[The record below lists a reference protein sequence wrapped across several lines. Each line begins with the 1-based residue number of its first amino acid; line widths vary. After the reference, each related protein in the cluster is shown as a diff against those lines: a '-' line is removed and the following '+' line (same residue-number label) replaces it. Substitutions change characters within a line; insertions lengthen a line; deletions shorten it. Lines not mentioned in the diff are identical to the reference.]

1 MSGILICF
9 TRRSETPTKEAYRI
23 LNRYDY
29 IAKLWIN
36 GKSCAQLLFALPQV
50 LTKSG
55 PRRTATTL
63 KKWVPAQGF
72 LPCGGRWCCV
82 FWEGEAPAEPNPLSG
97 YWI

>member
-1 MSGILICF
+1 MSGICICF

-36 GKSCAQLLFALPQV
+36 GKSCAQLPIALPQV

-55 PRRTATTL
+55 SRRTATTL
-63 KKWVPAQGF
+63 KKWVHPVF
-72 LPCGGRWCCV
+72 VWIWYDLV
-82 FWEGEAPAEPNPLSG
+82 FWMGVRCRIESCTRR
-97 YWI
+97 YWA

>member
-1 MSGILICF
+1 MSGICICF

-36 GKSCAQLLFALPQV
+36 GKSCAQLLIALPQV

-63 KKWVPAQGF
+63 KKWVPASGF
-72 LPCGGRWCCV
+72 SSLRRAMVLRFLGGR
-82 FWEGEAPAEPNPLSG
+82 SSR
-97 YWI
+97 